1 MAKKRK
7 PPSTTSAGGS
17 GGSSSAL
24 FTGAGLVAGA
34 AVLAFLCAPLLLGD
48 PASTAA
54 ASTAGTTGRPAAAE
68 TWDAERCEAL
78 ARDGACQTDLANMW
92 SVCGSTC
99 AAQPV
104 GERCKGWQKR
114 GDCGRAS
121 AFMLVHC
128 PGTCAHQDLNCNRKP
143 PGDEH
148 PSCAAWARE
157 GQCRRRP
164 RYFLSQCFKSC
175 GAADPD
181 HLIFALLDEVE
192 GKNGFPDAYPN
203 NVPLGGAVGDKVDV
217 PVDEPGGAGAWRVT
231 VTLLHAEPRVRLL
244 ENLITDAE
252 AADLMA
258 MGLPQLQ
265 PSPTI
270 AAYRATVRT
279 SSTAYLL
286 ESHHPTLR
294 RVRERIARFSGY
306 AEENIEPLQFLEYK
320 PGQQYEGHNDF
331 FDACDVGEIFRGGE
345 RRQTFLIYLNNLPE
359 EDTGGATSFLQLG
372 VKVRPQKNSAVAFN
386 NYLQGSSGRG
396 DQRCLHTGEPPTVG
410 TKYAINVWI
419 RERKFV

>member
-1 MAKKRK
+1 
-7 PPSTTSAGGS
+7 
-17 GGSSSAL
+17 
-24 FTGAGLVAGA
+24 
-34 AVLAFLCAPLLLGD
+34 
-48 PASTAA
+48 
-54 ASTAGTTGRPAAAE
+54 
-68 TWDAERCEAL
+68 
-78 ARDGACQTDLANMW
+78 
-92 SVCGSTC
+92 
-99 AAQPV
+99 
-104 GERCKGWQKR
+104 
-114 GDCGRAS
+114 
-121 AFMLVHC
+121 MLVLC
-128 PGTCAHQDLNCNRKP
+128 PGTCAQQDLNCNRKP

-148 PSCAAWARE
+148 ASCAAWARE

-164 RYFLSQCFKSC
+164 RYFLSQCFASC

-181 HLIFALLDEVE
+181 YLLFALLDEVE
-192 GKNGFPDAYPN
+192 GRNGFPDTYPN
-203 NVPLGGAVGDKVDV
+203 NLPLGGVGERVEVPVGD
-217 PVDEPGGAGAWRVT
+217 EQGEEARHVT
-231 VTLLHAEPRVRLL
+231 VTLLHAEPRIRLL

-258 MGLPQLQ
+258 MGLPMLQ

-286 ESHHPTLR
+286 DSHHPTLR

-306 AEENIEPLQFLEYK
+306 AEENIEPLQFLQYK

-345 RRQTFLIYLNNLPE
+345 RRQTFLIYLNTLPE
-359 EDTGGATSFLQLG
+359 EDKGGATSFLHLG

-386 NYLQGSSGRG
+386 NYLKGSNGRG
-396 DQRCLHTGEPPTVG
+396 DQRCLHTGDPPTAG